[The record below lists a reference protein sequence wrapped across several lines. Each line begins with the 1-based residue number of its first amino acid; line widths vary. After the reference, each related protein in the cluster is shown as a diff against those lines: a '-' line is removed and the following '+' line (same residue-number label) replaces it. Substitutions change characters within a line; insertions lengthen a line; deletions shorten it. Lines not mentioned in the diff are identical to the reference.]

1 MSSEPAGHYAAAR
14 IRAALVHFITGKLLS
29 GALGIATLLL
39 TVRGLPVAEYGV
51 YASLVATQLMLL
63 AVSSLGIEPATE
75 RFVPEIRVSHA
86 PAALARLLLA
96 GLCARLL
103 TLAVLMLVLM
113 VAGRHLLGWLRLDA
127 WQPAFE
133 AYYKVI
139 FAAGLFQMLSAA
151 LEALLEQR
159 RAQQA
164 MMANA
169 ALRCALVG
177 YLVAERRLDIA
188 GVILAEGC
196 GLALGCALAA
206 LPLVGHVREAWRART
221 EPGPHAAPRELWR
234 RMRRYARYNYLAQ
247 CLMQGYGQDMMRL
260 LLTRFVGVAETARY
274 GFAVALSDMVNR
286 YLPAVLFLRLIR
298 PIFVSRYAVNR
309 DFAQLNAFAAL
320 IMKLNLFVL
329 APLLALL
336 AVHGDGIARLV
347 GGAQYADAGWL
358 VFGVLLLLVPTS
370 HQWTLS
376 LLANTLE
383 CNELQMRGALLGLLG
398 LPAAYLGIR
407 LLGEHGVLVGP
418 YASATAYNAYATH
431 YLRRLGYDYRQ
442 DYAGLARLLAAAGLA
457 AGAALLAGSLPYAVP
472 LAGAVYLGA
481 CYRLKPF
488 SADEQALLARGL
500 LGIPW
505 KRRV

>member
-14 IRAALVHFITGKLLS
+14 LRAALVHFITGKLLS
-29 GALGIATLLL
+29 GALGLATLLL

-63 AVSSLGIEPATE
+63 ALSSFGIEPATE
-75 RFVPEIRVSHA
+75 RFIPEIRVSHA
-86 PAALARLLLA
+86 PAALARLLLT
-96 GLCARLL
+96 GLGARLL
-103 TLAVLMLVLM
+103 TLALLLLVLM

-127 WQPAFE
+127 WQAAFE

-139 FAAGLFQMLSAA
+139 FAAGLFQMMSAA
-151 LEALLEQR
+151 LEALLAQK

-177 YLVAERRLDIA
+177 YLVAEQRLDIA

-206 LPLVGHVREAWRART
+206 LFLTAHVREAWRARAET
-221 EPGPHAAPRELWR
+221 APRGPRELWR
-234 RMRRYARYNYLAQ
+234 RMGRYARYNYLAQ

-274 GFAVALSDMVNR
+274 GFAVAISDMVNR

-370 HQWTLS
+370 HKWTLS
-376 LLANTLE
+376 LLADALE
-383 CNELQMRGALLGLLG
+383 RNEMQLRGALLGLLG

-407 LLGEHGVLVGP
+407 LLGEHGVLAGP
-418 YASATAYNAYATH
+418 YLSATAYNAYATR

-488 SADEQALLARGL
+488 SADEQALLAKSLPGMT
-500 LGIPW
+500 W
-505 KRRV
+505 KRGA